1 MTVSPTAP
9 ESASTSALVTTAPP
23 ASSTSWLVS
32 RDLLQRTA
40 LLGAGVLLAVA
51 AASAGTHSGLAARE
65 LDRIERDRLATTLA
79 TLNDWQGDRP
89 WPSLR
94 WAGLSVATN
103 RAGEAAT
110 AGVRK
115 NSDLPRDPQEAIALL
130 KRMDRRWLEV
140 DLARQRLTAWEGRRA
155 IRTVVVSTGK
165 ASTPTHRGV
174 WPIYIKLR
182 STRMRG
188 PGYDVPNVPY
198 TMYYDGGYGIHGA
211 FWHNSFGTPVSHGCT
226 NLTVGQAR
234 WFFNWASVGTPVVVR

>member
-1 MTVSPTAP
+1 MTASPTSP
-9 ESASTSALVTTAPP
+9 QPTSSSALVAVPP
-23 ASSTSWLVS
+23 PRWLIS
-32 RDLLQRTA
+32 RDLLKQA
-40 LLGAGVLLAVA
+40 SLLGAGMLLAVA

-65 LDRIERDRLATTLA
+65 LDRIERDHLATTLA

-94 WAGLSVATN
+94 WASLNSATP
-103 RAGEAAT
+103 RAGAA
-110 AGVRK
+110 AAVGVRK

-155 IRTVVVSTGK
+155 VRTVVVSTGK
-165 ASTPTHRGV
+165 ASTPTLRGV

-182 STRMRG
+182 SARMRG

-211 FWHNSFGTPVSHGCT
+211 FWHNNFGTPVSHGCT